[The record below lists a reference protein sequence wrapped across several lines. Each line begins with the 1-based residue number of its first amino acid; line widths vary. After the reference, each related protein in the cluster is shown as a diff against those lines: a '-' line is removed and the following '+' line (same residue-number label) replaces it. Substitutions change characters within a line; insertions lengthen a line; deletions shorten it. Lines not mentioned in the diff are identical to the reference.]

1 VTLRQLLQHTS
12 GLPEFIGAPGWARGI
27 GRTPLAE
34 PTPEQLMGF
43 VADEPVVF
51 EPGSRYLYDN
61 SDNIVAGMMVSAV
74 TGQDFPA
81 ALKSLVLD
89 PLGLR
94 QTGLP
99 LDNLIPRPYL
109 HGYSLEPRKAPEDI
123 SQAIAMA
130 WLGASG
136 GMVSTPA
143 ELNRFARDY
152 AAAKLFSRDIQA
164 QQLQLVRGTSEPP
177 GPGRNRAG
185 LGIFRYDTRCGTVF
199 GHTGNF
205 PGYSAFLAS
214 TLDGSRSV
222 AVSATEQLSESLEG
236 LQLRAWRALRA
247 VEEDAVCAALA

>member
-1 VTLRQLLQHTS
+1 
-12 GLPEFIGAPGWARGI
+12 
-27 GRTPLAE
+27 
-34 PTPEQLMGF
+34 
-43 VADEPVVF
+43 
-51 EPGSRYLYDN
+51 
-61 SDNIVAGMMVSAV
+61 MMVSAV
-74 TGQDFPA
+74 TGQDYPA
-81 ALKSLVLD
+81 ALESLGLD

-94 QTGLP
+94 QTSLP
-99 LDNLIPRPYL
+99 LNNLMPRPYL
-109 HGYSLEPRKAPEDI
+109 HGYEVAPPKAPQDI

-136 GMVSTPA
+136 GIVSTPA
-143 ELNRFARDY
+143 ELNRFARAY
-152 AAAKLFSRDIQA
+152 AGAKLFSRDVQT

-185 LGIFRYDTRCGTVF
+185 LGIVRYDTRCGTVF

-205 PGYSAFLAS
+205 PGYSAFFAS
-214 TLDGSRSV
+214 TLDGSRSL